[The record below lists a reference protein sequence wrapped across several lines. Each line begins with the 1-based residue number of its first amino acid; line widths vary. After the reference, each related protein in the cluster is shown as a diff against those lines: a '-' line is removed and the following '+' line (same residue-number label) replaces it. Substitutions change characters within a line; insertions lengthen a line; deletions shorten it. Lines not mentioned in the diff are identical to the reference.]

1 MRVSEK
7 SLEICSQ
14 WATLSS
20 HTVVW
25 FGLTQKQ
32 EADWGFDVATRL
44 GGLLMA
50 FQMKAP
56 TRDLAAY
63 PPAKQ
68 FQLAHHQLMALQALL
83 THHRRPR
90 IVFYALPLLRT
101 TAELQAANGDVL
113 ASTMLLD
120 LANIPSLPA
129 PTTARGAPRKSGLH
143 YLDISHA
150 GATIH
155 SEPVDLRVF
164 PAADLIRA
172 LDDRQEQVGVS
183 PDDPV
188 AQGLVRGLVRV
199 TRREGH
205 SAHETPG
212 SWLFSPG
219 SLDSE
224 VHHLHAQAGGVPLRS
239 LG

>member
-7 SLEICSQ
+7 SLEINFCSQ
-14 WATLSS
+14 LARLSS
-20 HTVVW
+20 HRVVW

-44 GGLLMA
+44 GGLLVA

-56 TRDLAAY
+56 SRDLVAAC
-63 PPAKQ
+63 PHAKQ
-68 FQLAHHQLMALQALL
+68 FQLPHQQLMSLQALL

-90 IVFYALPLLRT
+90 TVFYALPLLRT

-120 LANIPSLPA
+120 VSGIPSLAA
-129 PTTARGAPRKSGLH
+129 PTTASGTPRKSGIH

-155 SEPVDLRVF
+155 SDPVDVRVF
-164 PAADLIRA
+164 PAAELIRA
-172 LDDRQEQVGVS
+172 LDGRQGQVGL
-183 PDDPV
+183 PLDDPS
-188 AQGLVRGLVRV
+188 G
-199 TRREGH
+199 
-205 SAHETPG
+205 PG
-212 SWLFSPG
+212 IDPR
-219 SLDSE
+219 
-224 VHHLHAQAGGVPLRS
+224 AGASNGP
-239 LG
+239 